1 MINLKQSSNQIDRG
15 KRMIHRFSLTVFAT
29 SYFSIPSQVSAANM
43 TDTYSIVNETK
54 EIGDVKAFA
63 SSWEKPEI
71 KSVVIENSKLNA
83 TGDGYS
89 SEGTVNKLESIT
101 INNSTLTGIPIITN
115 EANNVSVKNSTIHD
129 VPNALDKL
137 VLEKNN
143 IEKNSRFNLISVTQP
158 LAELSGNNIVD
169 LTTTHE
175 EHKKAMAQYAEAD
188 NFSAD
193 SAISIN
199 SGSNYINTKV
209 ISKDNVIN
217 AGLGISLSSTLQGPS
232 NGNGS
237 FLPAQ
242 PTQSVFLESTN
253 DTLNTI
259 DGVYM
264 LDILTNAKFDHAKI
278 NAKDTAVSFNSSER
292 NPEDYDYRQPNKKY
306 EKSEVQFSNSTIEA
320 KTAFKRIFPIPTED
334 EVSKPYELKHNKVTL
349 DNSVVKA
356 EVLARDDKNSL
367 NHDVTPM
374 LDVIAQN
381 GSRLEGKTI
390 GLHHF
395 TINDSSW
402 TVQGDS
408 TVNTL
413 STKNANIHFD
423 NKDDSLTVKNDYDGG
438 ARFYFD
444 ADFTNRK
451 TNELTF
457 KGKVTGITEI
467 VLNSYKGLLEN
478 ANKHKLVNVE
488 GESNNDAFKL
498 HTRYTEGE
506 HELFLR
512 KCEDE
517 QNWCF
522 FVDNKQEESEVKPE
536 PDNKQEESEV
546 KPEPDNKQEESEVK
560 PEPDNKQEESE
571 VKPEPDNKQEES
583 EVKPKPDIT
592 AYQNN
597 DNVAIYA
604 QNTEFANKVF
614 NLRLHDRLGDVFM
627 QNTEKR
633 MWLRAIQDSHE
644 QRLTTV
650 ENKTKGFR
658 RGIQLGGDIWSWKNI
673 ENYAQFGVMA
683 GFSTLR
689 TEYLSPQTNVT
700 TKGSSKGYSLGL
712 YGTWYQNKK
721 DNTGA
726 YVDSWVQYN
735 WFHNRIAGPNFSEK
749 YRSQGFNASIETGYN
764 FLVSSSTSNAG
775 NQYKIYIQP
784 QLQLTYMGIKDRYV
798 KSVNT
803 LLHHNLQTRTGIKA
817 YFNAKLINGM
827 EIQPF
832 LEMNLLK
839 QAKRTGVVIN
849 NQEYV
854 VNNKNAKEIKVGVDF
869 KVNNNI
875 KLWGSFAHQLGKQ
888 GYKDKQGLVGLKI
901 TF

>member
-1 MINLKQSSNQIDRG
+1 MINLKQSSNQIGRG

-29 SYFSIPSQVSAANM
+29 SYFSIPSQVSATNM

-83 TGDGYS
+83 TGNGYS
-89 SEGTVNKLESIT
+89 RWDTVNKLESIT

-137 VLEKNN
+137 VLEKNK
-143 IEKNSRFNLISVTQP
+143 IENTHNYNSINLIQP
-158 LAELSGNNIVD
+158 LSELSGNNIVD

-175 EHKKAMAQYAEAD
+175 EHKKAIAQYAEAD
-188 NFSAD
+188 SFSSD
-193 SAISIN
+193 SAISIRSSAN
-199 SGSNYINTKV
+199 NINTKI

-217 AGLGISLSSTLQGPS
+217 AGLGISLSSSMQGPS
-232 NGNGS
+232 DGNGS

-242 PTQSVFLESTN
+242 TTQSVFLESTN

-264 LDILTNAKFDHAKI
+264 LDVLTNAKFYHAKI

-320 KTAFKRIFPIPTED
+320 KTAFKRIFPID
-334 EVSKPYELKHNKVTL
+334 GFDRPYELKHNKVTL

-478 ANKHKLVNVE
+478 ANKHKLINVE

-498 HTRYTEGE
+498 HSRYIEGE

-522 FVDNKQEESEVKPE
+522 FVDNKQEEPGKPE
-536 PDNKQEESEV
+536 
-546 KPEPDNKQEESEVK
+546 
-560 PEPDNKQEESE
+560 
-571 VKPEPDNKQEES
+571 
-583 EVKPKPDIT
+583 PDIT

-633 MWLRAIQDSHE
+633 MWLRAIQGSHE

-784 QLQLTYMGIKDRYV
+784 QLQLTYMGIKDQYV
-798 KSVNT
+798 KSVNA
-803 LLHHNLQTRTGIKA
+803 LVHHNLQTRTGVKA

-839 QAKRTGVVIN
+839 QTKRTGVVIN

-875 KLWGSFAHQLGKQ
+875 KLWGSFAHQSGKQ

>member
-1 MINLKQSSNQIDRG
+1 M
-15 KRMIHRFSLTVFAT
+15 
-29 SYFSIPSQVSAANM
+29 
-43 TDTYSIVNETK
+43 
-54 EIGDVKAFA
+54 
-63 SSWEKPEI
+63 
-71 KSVVIENSKLNA
+71 
-83 TGDGYS
+83 
-89 SEGTVNKLESIT
+89 
-101 INNSTLTGIPIITN
+101 
-115 EANNVSVKNSTIHD
+115 
-129 VPNALDKL
+129 
-137 VLEKNN
+137 
-143 IEKNSRFNLISVTQP
+143 
-158 LAELSGNNIVD
+158 
-169 LTTTHE
+169 
-175 EHKKAMAQYAEAD
+175 
-188 NFSAD
+188 
-193 SAISIN
+193 
-199 SGSNYINTKV
+199 
-209 ISKDNVIN
+209 IN
-217 AGLGISLSSTLQGPS
+217 AGLGISLSSSMQGPS

-264 LDILTNAKFDHAKI
+264 LDVLTNAKFYHAKI

-292 NPEDYDYRQPNKKY
+292 NQEDYDYRQPNKKY

-320 KTAFKRIFPIPTED
+320 KTAFKRIFPID
-334 EVSKPYELKHNKVTL
+334 GFDRPYELKHNKVTL

-356 EVLARDDKNSL
+356 EVLARDDRNSL

-478 ANKHKLVNVE
+478 ANKHKLINVE

-522 FVDNKQEESEVKPE
+522 FVDNKQEEPGKPE
-536 PDNKQEESEV
+536 
-546 KPEPDNKQEESEVK
+546 
-560 PEPDNKQEESE
+560 
-571 VKPEPDNKQEES
+571 
-583 EVKPKPDIT
+583 PDIT

-633 MWLRAIQDSHE
+633 MWLRAIQGSHE

-735 WFHNRIAGPNFSEK
+735 WFHNRIAGPNLSEK

-764 FLVSSSTSNAG
+764 FLVSSSISNAG

-875 KLWGSFAHQLGKQ
+875 KLWGSFAHQLGNQ

>member
-15 KRMIHRFSLTVFAT
+15 KRIIHRFSLTVFAT

-83 TGDGYS
+83 TGNGYS
-89 SEGTVNKLESIT
+89 RWETVNKLESIT

-137 VLEKNN
+137 VLEKNK
-143 IEKNSRFNLISVTQP
+143 IEKTYNYNPIDLIRPFS
-158 LAELSGNNIVD
+158 ELSGNNIVD

-188 NFSAD
+188 AFSAD
-193 SAISIN
+193 SAISIH
-199 SGSNYINTKV
+199 SNADNINTKV

-217 AGLGISLSSTLQGPS
+217 AGLGISLSSSMQGPYD
-232 NGNGS
+232 GNGS

-242 PTQSVFLESTN
+242 TTQSVFLESTN

-264 LDILTNAKFDHAKI
+264 LDVLTNAKFYHAKI

-292 NPEDYDYRQPNKKY
+292 NQEDYDYRQPNKKY

-320 KTAFKRIFPIPTED
+320 KTAFKRIFPID
-334 EVSKPYELKHNKVTL
+334 GFDRPYELKHNKVTL

-356 EVLARDDKNSL
+356 EVLARDDRNSL

-478 ANKHKLVNVE
+478 ANKHKLINVE

-522 FVDNKQEESEVKPE
+522 FVDNKQEEPGKPE
-536 PDNKQEESEV
+536 
-546 KPEPDNKQEESEVK
+546 
-560 PEPDNKQEESE
+560 
-571 VKPEPDNKQEES
+571 
-583 EVKPKPDIT
+583 PDIT

-633 MWLRAIQDSHE
+633 MWLRAIQGSHE

-650 ENKTKGFR
+650 ENKRFS
-658 RGIQLGGDIWSWKNI
+658 SWYSI
-673 ENYAQFGVMA
+673 
-683 GFSTLR
+683 R
-689 TEYLSPQTNVT
+689 WRYLV
-700 TKGSSKGYSLGL
+700 
-712 YGTWYQNKK
+712 
-721 DNTGA
+721 
-726 YVDSWVQYN
+726 V
-735 WFHNRIAGPNFSEK
+735 EK
-749 YRSQGFNASIETGYN
+749 YRKLCSIWC
-764 FLVSSSTSNAG
+764 
-775 NQYKIYIQP
+775 
-784 QLQLTYMGIKDRYV
+784 
-798 KSVNT
+798 
-803 LLHHNLQTRTGIKA
+803 
-817 YFNAKLINGM
+817 NGW
-827 EIQPF
+827 I
-832 LEMNLLK
+832 
-839 QAKRTGVVIN
+839 
-849 NQEYV
+849 
-854 VNNKNAKEIKVGVDF
+854 
-869 KVNNNI
+869 
-875 KLWGSFAHQLGKQ
+875 
-888 GYKDKQGLVGLKI
+888 
-901 TF
+901 

>member
-83 TGDGYS
+83 TGNDYS
-89 SEGTVNKLESIT
+89 RWDTVNKLESIT

-115 EANNVSVKNSTIHD
+115 EANNVSVKNSTIHN

-137 VLEKNN
+137 VLEKNK
-143 IEKNSRFNLISVTQP
+143 IENSHNYDQINLIQP
-158 LAELSGNNIVD
+158 LSELSGNNIVD

-175 EHKKAMAQYAEAD
+175 KHKKAIAQYAEAD
-188 NFSAD
+188 AFSAD
-193 SAISIN
+193 SAISIH
-199 SGSNYINTKV
+199 SNADNINTKV

-217 AGLGISLSSTLQGPS
+217 AGLGISLSSSMQGPYD
-232 NGNGS
+232 GNGS

-242 PTQSVFLESTN
+242 TTQSVFLESTN

-264 LDILTNAKFDHAKI
+264 LDVLTNAKFYHAKI

-292 NPEDYDYRQPNKKY
+292 GPKDYNDREPDKKY

-334 EVSKPYELKHNKVTL
+334 GISKPYELKHNKVTL

-367 NHDVTPM
+367 DHDVTPM

-381 GSRLEGKTI
+381 GSSLEGKTI

-408 TVNTL
+408 TINTL
-413 STKNANIHFD
+413 STKNAHIHFD
-423 NKDDSLTVKNDYDGG
+423 NEDDSLTVKNDYDGG

-488 GESNNDAFKL
+488 GDSNDTAFKL

-512 KCEDE
+512 KCEDK

-522 FVDNKQEESEVKPE
+522 FVDNKQEEPAVKPE
-536 PDNKQEESEV
+536 
-546 KPEPDNKQEESEVK
+546 
-560 PEPDNKQEESE
+560 
-571 VKPEPDNKQEES
+571 
-583 EVKPKPDIT
+583 PDIT
-592 AYQNN
+592 AYQKN
-597 DNVAIYA
+597 DNVAIYT
-604 QNTEFANKVF
+604 QNAEFANKVF

-735 WFHNRIAGPNFSEK
+735 WFHNRIAGPNLSEK

-764 FLVSSSTSNAG
+764 FLVSSSISNAG

-875 KLWGSFAHQLGKQ
+875 KLWGSFAHQLGNQ

>member
-83 TGDGYS
+83 TGNGYS
-89 SEGTVNKLESIT
+89 RWDTVNKLESIT

-137 VLEKNN
+137 VLEKNK
-143 IEKNSRFNLISVTQP
+143 IENTHNYNSINLIQP
-158 LAELSGNNIVD
+158 LSELSGNNIVD

-175 EHKKAMAQYAEAD
+175 EHKKAIAQYAEAD
-188 NFSAD
+188 NFSSD
-193 SAISIN
+193 SAISIR
-199 SGSNYINTKV
+199 SNANNINTKV

-217 AGLGISLSSTLQGPS
+217 AGLGISLSSSMQGPS

-320 KTAFKRIFPIPTED
+320 KTAFKRIFPID
-334 EVSKPYELKHNKVTL
+334 GFGRPYELKHNKVTL

-367 NHDVTPM
+367 NYDVTPM

-381 GSRLEGKTI
+381 SSRLEGKTI

-402 TVQGDS
+402 TVRGDS

-478 ANKHKLVNVE
+478 ANKHKLINVE

-522 FVDNKQEESEVKPE
+522 FVDNKQEEPGKPE
-536 PDNKQEESEV
+536 PD
-546 KPEPDNKQEESEVK
+546 
-560 PEPDNKQEESE
+560 
-571 VKPEPDNKQEES
+571 
-583 EVKPKPDIT
+583 IM

-633 MWLRAIQDSHE
+633 MWLRAIQGSHE
-644 QRLTTV
+644 QKLTTV

-658 RGIQLGGDIWSWKNI
+658 HGIQLGGDIWSWKNI

-784 QLQLTYMGIKDRYV
+784 QLQLTYMGIKDQYV
-798 KSVNT
+798 KSVNA
-803 LLHHNLQTRTGIKA
+803 LVHHNLQTRTGVKA

-875 KLWGSFAHQLGKQ
+875 KLWGSFAHQLGNQ

>member
-1 MINLKQSSNQIDRG
+1 
-15 KRMIHRFSLTVFAT
+15 MIHRFSLTVFAA
-29 SYFSIPSQVSAANM
+29 SYFSIPSQVSAADII
-43 TDTYSIVNETK
+43 DTYSIINETK
-54 EIGDVKAFA
+54 DIGDVKAFA

-83 TGDGYS
+83 TGNGYS
-89 SEGTVNKLESIT
+89 RWDTVSKLESIT
-101 INNSTLTGIPIITN
+101 INNSTLTGIPLITN
-115 EANNVSVKNSTIHD
+115 EAKNVSIKNSTIHD
-129 VPNALDKL
+129 IPHAQDKL
-137 VLEKNN
+137 VLEKNK
-143 IEKNSRFNLISVTQP
+143 IENSRDYRVIELTQP
-158 LAELSGNNIVD
+158 IAELSGNNIVD

-175 EHKKAMAQYAEAD
+175 EHKKAIAQYAEAD
-188 NFSAD
+188 GFSSD
-193 SAISIN
+193 SAISIH
-199 SGSNYINTKV
+199 SNANNINTKV

-217 AGLGISLSSTLQGPS
+217 AGLGISLSSTLQGLS
-232 NGNGS
+232 DGNGS
-237 FLPAQ
+237 FLPPQ
-242 PTQSVFLESTN
+242 TTQSVFLESTN

-264 LDILTNAKFDHAKI
+264 LDILTNAKFERAKI

-292 NPEDYDYRQPNKKY
+292 NPEDYDYRQPDKKY

-320 KTAFKRIFPIPTED
+320 KTAFKRIFPID
-334 EVSKPYELKHNKVTL
+334 GFDRPYELKHNKVTL

-390 GLHHF
+390 GVHHF

-408 TVNTL
+408 TVNAL
-413 STKNANIHFD
+413 STKNANIHFN

-457 KGKVTGITEI
+457 KGKVTGITDI

-478 ANKHKLVNVE
+478 ANKHKLINVE

-522 FVDNKQEESEVKPE
+522 FVDNKQEEPGKL
-536 PDNKQEESEV
+536 
-546 KPEPDNKQEESEVK
+546 
-560 PEPDNKQEESE
+560 
-571 VKPEPDNKQEES
+571 EPDNKQEES

-592 AYQNN
+592 SYQNN

-633 MWLRAIQDSHE
+633 MWLRAIQGSHE

-784 QLQLTYMGIKDRYV
+784 QLQLTYMGIKDQYV
-798 KSVNT
+798 KSVNA
-803 LLHHNLQTRTGIKA
+803 LVHHNLQTRTGVKA

-875 KLWGSFAHQLGKQ
+875 KLWGAFAHQLGNQ

>member
-83 TGDGYS
+83 TGNGYS
-89 SEGTVNKLESIT
+89 RWDTVNKLESIT

-137 VLEKNN
+137 VLEKNK
-143 IEKNSRFNLISVTQP
+143 IENTHNYNSINLIQP
-158 LAELSGNNIVD
+158 LSELSGNNIVD

-175 EHKKAMAQYAEAD
+175 EHKKAIAQYAEAD
-188 NFSAD
+188 NFSSD
-193 SAISIN
+193 SAISIR
-199 SGSNYINTKV
+199 SNANNINTKV

-217 AGLGISLSSTLQGPS
+217 AGLGISLSSSMQGPS

-242 PTQSVFLESTN
+242 TTQSVFLESTN

-292 NPEDYDYRQPNKKY
+292 NPEDYNDREPDKKY

-320 KTAFKRIFPIPTED
+320 KTAFKRIFPID
-334 EVSKPYELKHNKVTL
+334 GFGRPYELKHNKVTL

-367 NHDVTPM
+367 NYDVTPM

-402 TVQGDS
+402 TVRGDS

-522 FVDNKQEESEVKPE
+522 FV
-536 PDNKQEESEV
+536 
-546 KPEPDNKQEESEVK
+546 
-560 PEPDNKQEESE
+560 
-571 VKPEPDNKQEES
+571 DNKQEES

-735 WFHNRIAGPNFSEK
+735 WFHNRIAGPNLSEK

-764 FLVSSSTSNAG
+764 FLVSSSISNAG

-875 KLWGSFAHQLGKQ
+875 KLWGSFAHQLGNQ

>member
-83 TGDGYS
+83 TGNGYS
-89 SEGTVNKLESIT
+89 RWDTVNKLESIT

-175 EHKKAMAQYAEAD
+175 EHKKAIAQYAEAD
-188 NFSAD
+188 NFSSD
-193 SAISIN
+193 SAISIR
-199 SGSNYINTKV
+199 SNANNINTKV

-217 AGLGISLSSTLQGPS
+217 AGLGISLSSSMQGPS

-320 KTAFKRIFPIPTED
+320 KTAFKRIFPID
-334 EVSKPYELKHNKVTL
+334 GFGRPYELKHNKVTL

-367 NHDVTPM
+367 NYDVTPM

-381 GSRLEGKTI
+381 SSRLEGKTI

-402 TVQGDS
+402 TVRGDS

-478 ANKHKLVNVE
+478 ANKHKLINVE

-522 FVDNKQEESEVKPE
+522 FVDNKQEEPGKPE
-536 PDNKQEESEV
+536 PD
-546 KPEPDNKQEESEVK
+546 
-560 PEPDNKQEESE
+560 
-571 VKPEPDNKQEES
+571 
-583 EVKPKPDIT
+583 IM

-633 MWLRAIQDSHE
+633 MWLRAIQGSHE
-644 QRLTTV
+644 QKLTTV

-712 YGTWYQNKK
+712 YGTWYQNKE

-784 QLQLTYMGIKDRYV
+784 QLQLTYMGIKDQYV
-798 KSVNT
+798 KSVNA
-803 LLHHNLQTRTGIKA
+803 LVHHNLQTRTGVKA

-854 VNNKNAKEIKVGVDF
+854 VNNKNAKEIKMGVDF

-875 KLWGSFAHQLGKQ
+875 KLWGSFAHQSGKQ

>member
-83 TGDGYS
+83 TGNGYS
-89 SEGTVNKLESIT
+89 RWDTVNKLESIT

-137 VLEKNN
+137 VLEKNK
-143 IEKNSRFNLISVTQP
+143 IEITHNYNSINLIQP
-158 LAELSGNNIVD
+158 LSELSGNNIVD

-175 EHKKAMAQYAEAD
+175 EHKKAIAQYAEAD
-188 NFSAD
+188 SFSSD
-193 SAISIN
+193 SAISIRSSAN
-199 SGSNYINTKV
+199 NINTKI

-217 AGLGISLSSTLQGPS
+217 AGLGISLSSSMQGPS
-232 NGNGS
+232 DGNGS

-242 PTQSVFLESTN
+242 TTQSVFLESTN

-264 LDILTNAKFDHAKI
+264 LDVLTNAKFYHAKI

-320 KTAFKRIFPIPTED
+320 KTAFKRIFPID
-334 EVSKPYELKHNKVTL
+334 GFDRPYELKHNKVTL

-478 ANKHKLVNVE
+478 ANKHKLINVE

-522 FVDNKQEESEVKPE
+522 FVDNKQEEPGKPE
-536 PDNKQEESEV
+536 L
-546 KPEPDNKQEESEVK
+546 
-560 PEPDNKQEESE
+560 
-571 VKPEPDNKQEES
+571 
-583 EVKPKPDIT
+583 DIT

-633 MWLRAIQDSHE
+633 MWLRAIQGSHE

-712 YGTWYQNKK
+712 YGTWYQNKE

-735 WFHNRIAGPNFSEK
+735 WFHNRIEGPNFSEK

-784 QLQLTYMGIKDRYV
+784 QLQLTYMGIKDQYV
-798 KSVNT
+798 KSVNA
-803 LLHHNLQTRTGIKA
+803 LVHHNLQTRTGVKA

-839 QAKRTGVVIN
+839 QAKRTEVVIN

-875 KLWGSFAHQLGKQ
+875 KIWGSFAHQLGKQ

>member
-1 MINLKQSSNQIDRG
+1 
-15 KRMIHRFSLTVFAT
+15 MIHRFSLTVFAA
-29 SYFSIPSQVSAANM
+29 SYFSIPSQVSAADIIN
-43 TDTYSIVNETK
+43 TYSIINETK

-89 SEGTVNKLESIT
+89 SGGTVNKLESIT
-101 INNSTLTGIPIITN
+101 INNSTLTGIPLITN
-115 EANNVSVKNSTIHD
+115 EAKDVSIKNSTIHD
-129 VPNALDKL
+129 IPHAQDKL
-137 VLEKNN
+137 VLEKNK
-143 IEKNSRFNLISVTQP
+143 IENSRYYRVIELTQP

-232 NGNGS
+232 DGNGS
-237 FLPAQ
+237 FLPPQ
-242 PTQSVFLESTN
+242 TTQSVFLESTN

-264 LDILTNAKFDHAKI
+264 LDILTNAKFERAKI

-306 EKSEVQFSNSTIEA
+306 EKSEVQFSNSIIKA
-320 KTAFKRIFPIPTED
+320 KIAFKRIVPPEGFGIP
-334 EVSKPYELKHNKVTL
+334 PYELKHNKVTL

-438 ARFYFD
+438 AHFYFD

-457 KGKVTGITEI
+457 KGKVTGITDI

-478 ANKHKLVNVE
+478 ANKHKLINVE

-522 FVDNKQEESEVKPE
+522 FVDNKQEEPG
-536 PDNKQEESEV
+536 
-546 KPEPDNKQEESEVK
+546 
-560 PEPDNKQEESE
+560 
-571 VKPEPDNKQEES
+571 KPEPDNKQEES

-633 MWLRAIQDSHE
+633 MWLRAIQGSHE

-658 RGIQLGGDIWSWKNI
+658 HGIQLGGDIWSWKNI

-784 QLQLTYMGIKDRYV
+784 QLQLTYMGIKDQYV
-798 KSVNT
+798 KSVNA
-803 LLHHNLQTRTGIKA
+803 LVHHNLQTRTGVKA

-839 QAKRTGVVIN
+839 QAKRTGIVIN

-875 KLWGSFAHQLGKQ
+875 KLWGSFAHQLGNQ
-888 GYKDKQGLVGLKI
+888 GYKDKRGLVGLKI

>member
-83 TGDGYS
+83 TGNGYS
-89 SEGTVNKLESIT
+89 RWDTVNKLESIT

-137 VLEKNN
+137 VLEKNK
-143 IEKNSRFNLISVTQP
+143 IENTHNYNSINLIQP
-158 LAELSGNNIVD
+158 LSELSGNNIVD

-175 EHKKAMAQYAEAD
+175 EHKKAIAQYAEAD
-188 NFSAD
+188 SFSSD
-193 SAISIN
+193 SAISIR
-199 SGSNYINTKV
+199 SNANNINTKV

-217 AGLGISLSSTLQGPS
+217 AGLGISLSSSMQGPS
-232 NGNGS
+232 DGNGS

-242 PTQSVFLESTN
+242 TTQSVFLESTN

-264 LDILTNAKFDHAKI
+264 LDVLTNAKFYHAKI

-320 KTAFKRIFPIPTED
+320 KTAFKRIFPID
-334 EVSKPYELKHNKVTL
+334 GFDRPYELKHNKVTL

-356 EVLARDDKNSL
+356 EVLARDDRNSL

-478 ANKHKLVNVE
+478 ANKHKLINVE

-522 FVDNKQEESEVKPE
+522 FVDNKQEEPGKPE
-536 PDNKQEESEV
+536 
-546 KPEPDNKQEESEVK
+546 
-560 PEPDNKQEESE
+560 
-571 VKPEPDNKQEES
+571 
-583 EVKPKPDIT
+583 PDIT

-633 MWLRAIQDSHE
+633 MWLRAIQGSHE
-644 QRLTTV
+644 QKLTTV

-658 RGIQLGGDIWSWKNI
+658 HGIQLGGDIWSWKNI

-689 TEYLSPQTNVT
+689 TEYLSPQTNFT

-712 YGTWYQNKK
+712 YSTWYQNKK

-735 WFHNRIAGPNFSEK
+735 WFHNRITGPNFSEK

-784 QLQLTYMGIKDRYV
+784 QLQLTYMGIKDQYV
-798 KSVNT
+798 KSVNA
-803 LLHHNLQTRTGIKA
+803 LVHHNLQTRTGVKA

-875 KLWGSFAHQLGKQ
+875 KLWGSFAHQLGNQ

>member
-1 MINLKQSSNQIDRG
+1 MINLKQSSNQIDRR
-15 KRMIHRFSLTVFAT
+15 KSMIHRFSLTVFAT
-29 SYFSIPSQVSAANM
+29 SYFSISSQVSAADIIN
-43 TDTYSIVNETK
+43 TYSIINETK
-54 EIGDVKAFA
+54 DIGDVKAFA

-71 KSVVIENSKLNA
+71 KSVVIENSKLNV
-83 TGDGYS
+83 TGNGYS
-89 SEGTVNKLESIT
+89 RWDTVNKLESIT
-101 INNSTLTGIPIITN
+101 INNSTLTGIPLITN
-115 EANNVSVKNSTIHD
+115 EAKNVSVKNSTIHD

-137 VLEKNN
+137 VLEKNK
-143 IEKNSRFNLISVTQP
+143 IENTHNYNSINLIQP
-158 LAELSGNNIVD
+158 LSELSGNNIVD

-175 EHKKAMAQYAEAD
+175 EHKKAIAQYAEAD
-188 NFSAD
+188 NFSSD
-193 SAISIN
+193 SAISIR
-199 SGSNYINTKV
+199 SNANNINTKV

-217 AGLGISLSSTLQGPS
+217 AGLGISLSSSMQGPS

-320 KTAFKRIFPIPTED
+320 KTAFKRIFPID
-334 EVSKPYELKHNKVTL
+334 GFGRPYELKHNKVTL

-367 NHDVTPM
+367 NYDVTPM

-402 TVQGDS
+402 TVRGDS

-438 ARFYFD
+438 VRFYFD

-478 ANKHKLVNVE
+478 ANKHKLINVE

-522 FVDNKQEESEVKPE
+522 FVDNKQEEPGKPE
-536 PDNKQEESEV
+536 PD
-546 KPEPDNKQEESEVK
+546 
-560 PEPDNKQEESE
+560 
-571 VKPEPDNKQEES
+571 
-583 EVKPKPDIT
+583 IM

-633 MWLRAIQDSHE
+633 MWLRAIQGSHE
-644 QRLTTV
+644 QKLTTV

-784 QLQLTYMGIKDRYV
+784 QLQLTYMGIKDQYV
-798 KSVNT
+798 KSVNA
-803 LLHHNLQTRTGIKA
+803 LVHHNLQTRTGVKA

-875 KLWGSFAHQLGKQ
+875 KLWGSFAHQLGNQ

>member
-89 SEGTVNKLESIT
+89 SGGTVNKLESIT

-188 NFSAD
+188 AFSAD
-193 SAISIN
+193 SAISIH
-199 SGSNYINTKV
+199 SNADNINTKV

-217 AGLGISLSSTLQGPS
+217 AGLGISLSSTLQGLS
-232 NGNGS
+232 DGNGS

-292 NPEDYDYRQPNKKY
+292 NPEDYNDREPDKKY

-320 KTAFKRIFPIPTED
+320 KTAFKRIFPID
-334 EVSKPYELKHNKVTL
+334 GFGRPYELKHNKVTL

-413 STKNANIHFD
+413 STKNANIYFD

-438 ARFYFD
+438 ARF
-444 ADFTNRK
+444 TLMR
-451 TNELTF
+451 
-457 KGKVTGITEI
+457 I
-467 VLNSYKGLLEN
+467 LLIE
-478 ANKHKLVNVE
+478 KLM
-488 GESNNDAFKL
+488 S
-498 HTRYTEGE
+498 
-506 HELFLR
+506 
-512 KCEDE
+512 
-517 QNWCF
+517 
-522 FVDNKQEESEVKPE
+522 
-536 PDNKQEESEV
+536 
-546 KPEPDNKQEESEVK
+546 
-560 PEPDNKQEESE
+560 
-571 VKPEPDNKQEES
+571 
-583 EVKPKPDIT
+583 
-592 AYQNN
+592 
-597 DNVAIYA
+597 
-604 QNTEFANKVF
+604 
-614 NLRLHDRLGDVFM
+614 
-627 QNTEKR
+627 
-633 MWLRAIQDSHE
+633 
-644 QRLTTV
+644 
-650 ENKTKGFR
+650 
-658 RGIQLGGDIWSWKNI
+658 
-673 ENYAQFGVMA
+673 
-683 GFSTLR
+683 
-689 TEYLSPQTNVT
+689 
-700 TKGSSKGYSLGL
+700 
-712 YGTWYQNKK
+712 
-721 DNTGA
+721 
-726 YVDSWVQYN
+726 
-735 WFHNRIAGPNFSEK
+735 
-749 YRSQGFNASIETGYN
+749 
-764 FLVSSSTSNAG
+764 
-775 NQYKIYIQP
+775 
-784 QLQLTYMGIKDRYV
+784 
-798 KSVNT
+798 
-803 LLHHNLQTRTGIKA
+803 
-817 YFNAKLINGM
+817 
-827 EIQPF
+827 
-832 LEMNLLK
+832 
-839 QAKRTGVVIN
+839 
-849 NQEYV
+849 
-854 VNNKNAKEIKVGVDF
+854 
-869 KVNNNI
+869 
-875 KLWGSFAHQLGKQ
+875 
-888 GYKDKQGLVGLKI
+888 
-901 TF
+901 

>member
-83 TGDGYS
+83 TGNGYS
-89 SEGTVNKLESIT
+89 RWDTVNKLESIT

-137 VLEKNN
+137 VLEKNK
-143 IEKNSRFNLISVTQP
+143 IEITHNYNSINLIQP
-158 LAELSGNNIVD
+158 LSELSGNNIVD

-175 EHKKAMAQYAEAD
+175 EHKKAIAQYAEAD
-188 NFSAD
+188 SFSSD
-193 SAISIN
+193 SAISIRSSAN
-199 SGSNYINTKV
+199 NINTKI

-217 AGLGISLSSTLQGPS
+217 AGLGISLSSSMQGPS
-232 NGNGS
+232 DGNGS

-242 PTQSVFLESTN
+242 TTQSVFLESTN

-264 LDILTNAKFDHAKI
+264 LDVLTNAKFYHAKI

-320 KTAFKRIFPIPTED
+320 KTAFKRIFPID
-334 EVSKPYELKHNKVTL
+334 GFDRPYELKHNKVTL

-356 EVLARDDKNSL
+356 EVLARDDRNSL

-444 ADFTNRK
+444 A
-451 TNELTF
+451 
-457 KGKVTGITEI
+457 
-467 VLNSYKGLLEN
+467 
-478 ANKHKLVNVE
+478 
-488 GESNNDAFKL
+488 
-498 HTRYTEGE
+498 
-506 HELFLR
+506 
-512 KCEDE
+512 
-517 QNWCF
+517 
-522 FVDNKQEESEVKPE
+522 
-536 PDNKQEESEV
+536 
-546 KPEPDNKQEESEVK
+546 
-560 PEPDNKQEESE
+560 
-571 VKPEPDNKQEES
+571 
-583 EVKPKPDIT
+583 
-592 AYQNN
+592 
-597 DNVAIYA
+597 
-604 QNTEFANKVF
+604 
-614 NLRLHDRLGDVFM
+614 
-627 QNTEKR
+627 
-633 MWLRAIQDSHE
+633 
-644 QRLTTV
+644 
-650 ENKTKGFR
+650 GF
-658 RGIQLGGDIWSWKNI
+658 
-673 ENYAQFGVMA
+673 Y
-683 GFSTLR
+683 
-689 TEYLSPQTNVT
+689 
-700 TKGSSKGYSLGL
+700 
-712 YGTWYQNKK
+712 
-721 DNTGA
+721 
-726 YVDSWVQYN
+726 
-735 WFHNRIAGPNFSEK
+735 
-749 YRSQGFNASIETGYN
+749 
-764 FLVSSSTSNAG
+764 
-775 NQYKIYIQP
+775 
-784 QLQLTYMGIKDRYV
+784 
-798 KSVNT
+798 
-803 LLHHNLQTRTGIKA
+803 
-817 YFNAKLINGM
+817 
-827 EIQPF
+827 
-832 LEMNLLK
+832 
-839 QAKRTGVVIN
+839 
-849 NQEYV
+849 
-854 VNNKNAKEIKVGVDF
+854 
-869 KVNNNI
+869 
-875 KLWGSFAHQLGKQ
+875 
-888 GYKDKQGLVGLKI
+888 
-901 TF
+901 

>member
-89 SEGTVNKLESIT
+89 SGGTVNKLESIT

-188 NFSAD
+188 AFSAD
-193 SAISIN
+193 SAISIH
-199 SGSNYINTKV
+199 SNADNINTKV

-217 AGLGISLSSTLQGPS
+217 AGLGISLSSTLQGLS
-232 NGNGS
+232 DGNGS

-292 NPEDYDYRQPNKKY
+292 NPEDYNDREPDKKY

-320 KTAFKRIFPIPTED
+320 KTAFKRIFPID
-334 EVSKPYELKHNKVTL
+334 GFGRPYELKHNKVTL

-413 STKNANIHFD
+413 STKNANIYFD

-522 FVDNKQEESEVKPE
+522 FVDNKQEESG
-536 PDNKQEESEV
+536 
-546 KPEPDNKQEESEVK
+546 
-560 PEPDNKQEESE
+560 

-784 QLQLTYMGIKDRYV
+784 QLQLTYMGIKDQYV
-798 KSVNT
+798 KSVNA
-803 LLHHNLQTRTGIKA
+803 LVHHNLQTRTGVKA

>member
-1 MINLKQSSNQIDRG
+1 
-15 KRMIHRFSLTVFAT
+15 MIHRFSLTVFAT

-89 SEGTVNKLESIT
+89 SGGTVNKLESIT

-188 NFSAD
+188 AFSAD
-193 SAISIN
+193 SAISIH
-199 SGSNYINTKV
+199 SNADNINTKV

-217 AGLGISLSSTLQGPS
+217 AGLGISLSSTLQGLS
-232 NGNGS
+232 DGNGS

-292 NPEDYDYRQPNKKY
+292 NPEDYNDREPDKKY

-320 KTAFKRIFPIPTED
+320 KTAFKRIFPID
-334 EVSKPYELKHNKVTL
+334 GFGRPYELKHNKVTL

-413 STKNANIHFD
+413 STKNANIYFD

-522 FVDNKQEESEVKPE
+522 FVDNKQEESG
-536 PDNKQEESEV
+536 
-546 KPEPDNKQEESEVK
+546 
-560 PEPDNKQEESE
+560 

-784 QLQLTYMGIKDRYV
+784 QLQLTYMGIKDQYV
-798 KSVNT
+798 KSVNA
-803 LLHHNLQTRTGIKA
+803 LVHHNLQTRTGVKA

>member
-15 KRMIHRFSLTVFAT
+15 KRMIHRFSLTVFAM

-83 TGDGYS
+83 TGNGYS
-89 SEGTVNKLESIT
+89 RWETVNKLESIT

-137 VLEKNN
+137 VLEKNK
-143 IEKNSRFNLISVTQP
+143 IEKTYNYNSIDLIQP
-158 LAELSGNNIVD
+158 LSELSGNNIVD

-175 EHKKAMAQYAEAD
+175 EHKKAIAQYAEAD
-188 NFSAD
+188 NFSSD
-193 SAISIN
+193 SAISIR
-199 SGSNYINTKV
+199 SNANNINTKV

-217 AGLGISLSSTLQGPS
+217 AGLGISLSSSMQGPS

-292 NPEDYDYRQPNKKY
+292 NPEDYNDREPDKKY

-320 KTAFKRIFPIPTED
+320 KTAFKRIFPID
-334 EVSKPYELKHNKVTL
+334 GFDKPYELKHNKVTL

-367 NHDVTPM
+367 NYDVTPM

-402 TVQGDS
+402 TVRGDS

-478 ANKHKLVNVE
+478 ANKHKLINVE

-522 FVDNKQEESEVKPE
+522 FVDNKQEEPGKPE
-536 PDNKQEESEV
+536 PD
-546 KPEPDNKQEESEVK
+546 
-560 PEPDNKQEESE
+560 
-571 VKPEPDNKQEES
+571 
-583 EVKPKPDIT
+583 IM

-633 MWLRAIQDSHE
+633 MWLRAIQGSHE
-644 QRLTTV
+644 QKLTTV
-650 ENKTKGFR
+650 ENKTKGF
-658 RGIQLGGDIWSWKNI
+658 
-673 ENYAQFGVMA
+673 V
-683 GFSTLR
+683 
-689 TEYLSPQTNVT
+689 V
-700 TKGSSKGYSLGL
+700 
-712 YGTWYQNKK
+712 
-721 DNTGA
+721 
-726 YVDSWVQYN
+726 V
-735 WFHNRIAGPNFSEK
+735 
-749 YRSQGFNASIETGYN
+749 FN
-764 FLVSSSTSNAG
+764 
-775 NQYKIYIQP
+775 
-784 QLQLTYMGIKDRYV
+784 
-798 KSVNT
+798 
-803 LLHHNLQTRTGIKA
+803 
-817 YFNAKLINGM
+817 
-827 EIQPF
+827 
-832 LEMNLLK
+832 
-839 QAKRTGVVIN
+839 
-849 NQEYV
+849 
-854 VNNKNAKEIKVGVDF
+854 
-869 KVNNNI
+869 
-875 KLWGSFAHQLGKQ
+875 
-888 GYKDKQGLVGLKI
+888 
-901 TF
+901 

>member
-83 TGDGYS
+83 TGNGYS
-89 SEGTVNKLESIT
+89 RWDTVNKLESIT

-137 VLEKNN
+137 VLEKNK
-143 IEKNSRFNLISVTQP
+143 IENTHNYNSINLIQP
-158 LAELSGNNIVD
+158 LSELSGNNIVD

-175 EHKKAMAQYAEAD
+175 EHKKAIAQYAEAD
-188 NFSAD
+188 NFSSD
-193 SAISIN
+193 SAISIR
-199 SGSNYINTKV
+199 SNANNINTKV

-217 AGLGISLSSTLQGPS
+217 AGLGISLSSSMQGPS

-320 KTAFKRIFPIPTED
+320 KTAFKRIFPID
-334 EVSKPYELKHNKVTL
+334 GFGRPYELKHNKVTL

-367 NHDVTPM
+367 NYDVTPM

-402 TVQGDS
+402 TVRGDS

-488 GESNNDAFKL
+488 GDSNDTAFKL

-512 KCEDE
+512 KCEDK

-522 FVDNKQEESEVKPE
+522 FV
-536 PDNKQEESEV
+536 
-546 KPEPDNKQEESEVK
+546 
-560 PEPDNKQEESE
+560 DNKQEESE

-735 WFHNRIAGPNFSEK
+735 WFHNRIAGPNLSEK

-764 FLVSSSTSNAG
+764 FLVSSSISNAG

-875 KLWGSFAHQLGKQ
+875 KLWGSFAHQLGNQ

>member
-83 TGDGYS
+83 TGNDYS
-89 SEGTVNKLESIT
+89 RWDTVNKLESIT

-115 EANNVSVKNSTIHD
+115 EANNVSVKNSTIHN

-137 VLEKNN
+137 VLEKNK
-143 IEKNSRFNLISVTQP
+143 IEKTYNYNSIDLIRP
-158 LAELSGNNIVD
+158 LSELSGNNIVD

-175 EHKKAMAQYAEAD
+175 EHKKAIAQYAEAD
-188 NFSAD
+188 NFSSD
-193 SAISIN
+193 SAISIR
-199 SGSNYINTKV
+199 SNANNINTKV

-217 AGLGISLSSTLQGPS
+217 AGLGISLSSTLQGLS
-232 NGNGS
+232 DGNGS

-292 NPEDYDYRQPNKKY
+292 NPEDYNDREPDKKY

-320 KTAFKRIFPIPTED
+320 KTAFKRIFPID
-334 EVSKPYELKHNKVTL
+334 GFDRPYELKHNKVTL

-381 GSRLEGKTI
+381 SSRLEGKTI

-402 TVQGDS
+402 TVRGDS

-478 ANKHKLVNVE
+478 ANKHKLINVE

-522 FVDNKQEESEVKPE
+522 FVDNKQEEPGKPE
-536 PDNKQEESEV
+536 
-546 KPEPDNKQEESEVK
+546 
-560 PEPDNKQEESE
+560 
-571 VKPEPDNKQEES
+571 
-583 EVKPKPDIT
+583 PDIT

-633 MWLRAIQDSHE
+633 MWLRAIQGSHE
-644 QRLTTV
+644 QKLTTV
-650 ENKTKGFR
+650 GNKTKGFR
-658 RGIQLGGDIWSWKNI
+658 HGIQLGGDVWSWKNI

-712 YGTWYQNKK
+712 YGTWYQNKE

-784 QLQLTYMGIKDRYV
+784 QLQLTYMGIKDQYV
-798 KSVNT
+798 KSVNA
-803 LLHHNLQTRTGIKA
+803 LVHHNLQTRTGVKA

-854 VNNKNAKEIKVGVDF
+854 VNNKNAKEIKMGVDF

-875 KLWGSFAHQLGKQ
+875 KLWGSFAHQSGKQ

>member
-83 TGDGYS
+83 TGNGYS
-89 SEGTVNKLESIT
+89 RWDTVNKLESIT

-137 VLEKNN
+137 VLEKNK
-143 IEKNSRFNLISVTQP
+143 IENTHNYNSINLIQP
-158 LAELSGNNIVD
+158 LSELSGNNIVD

-175 EHKKAMAQYAEAD
+175 EHKKAIAQYAEAD
-188 NFSAD
+188 NFSSD
-193 SAISIN
+193 SAISIR
-199 SGSNYINTKV
+199 SNANNINTKV

-217 AGLGISLSSTLQGPS
+217 AGLGISLSSSMQGPS

-242 PTQSVFLESTN
+242 TTQSVFLESTN

-320 KTAFKRIFPIPTED
+320 KTAFKRIFPID
-334 EVSKPYELKHNKVTL
+334 GFGRPYELKHNKVTL

-367 NHDVTPM
+367 NYDVTPM

-402 TVQGDS
+402 TVRGDS

-522 FVDNKQEESEVKPE
+522 FVDNKQEESEVKP
-536 PDNKQEESEV
+536 
-546 KPEPDNKQEESEVK
+546 
-560 PEPDNKQEESE
+560 
-571 VKPEPDNKQEES
+571 
-583 EVKPKPDIT
+583 KPDIT

-673 ENYAQFGVMA
+673 ENYAQLGVMA

-784 QLQLTYMGIKDRYV
+784 QLQLTYMGIKDQYV
-798 KSVNT
+798 KSVNA
-803 LLHHNLQTRTGIKA
+803 LVHHNLQTRTGVKA

>member
-1 MINLKQSSNQIDRG
+1 
-15 KRMIHRFSLTVFAT
+15 MIHRFSLTVFAA
-29 SYFSIPSQVSAANM
+29 SYFSIPSQVSAADII
-43 TDTYSIVNETK
+43 DTYSIINETK
-54 EIGDVKAFA
+54 DIGDVKAFA

-83 TGDGYS
+83 TGNGYS
-89 SEGTVNKLESIT
+89 RWDTVNKLESIT
-101 INNSTLTGIPIITN
+101 ISNSTLTGIPLITN
-115 EANNVSVKNSTIHD
+115 EAKNVSIKNSTIHD
-129 VPNALDKL
+129 IPHAQDKL
-137 VLEKNN
+137 VLEKNK
-143 IEKNSRFNLISVTQP
+143 IENSRDYRVIELTQP
-158 LAELSGNNIVD
+158 IAELSGNNIVD

-175 EHKKAMAQYAEAD
+175 EHKKAIAQYAEAD
-188 NFSAD
+188 GFSSD
-193 SAISIN
+193 SAISIH
-199 SGSNYINTKV
+199 SNANNINTKV

-217 AGLGISLSSTLQGPS
+217 AGLGISLSSTLQGLS
-232 NGNGS
+232 DGNGS
-237 FLPAQ
+237 FLPPQ
-242 PTQSVFLESTN
+242 TTQSVFLESTN

-264 LDILTNAKFDHAKI
+264 LDILTNAKFERAKI

-292 NPEDYDYRQPNKKY
+292 NPEDYDYRQPDKKY
-306 EKSEVQFSNSTIEA
+306 EKSEVQFSNSIIEA
-320 KTAFKRIFPIPTED
+320 KTAFKRIFPID
-334 EVSKPYELKHNKVTL
+334 GFDRPYELKHNKVTL

-390 GLHHF
+390 GVHHF

-408 TVNTL
+408 TVNAL
-413 STKNANIHFD
+413 STKNANIHFN

-457 KGKVTGITEI
+457 KGKVTGITDI

-478 ANKHKLVNVE
+478 ANKHKLINVE

-522 FVDNKQEESEVKPE
+522 FVDNKQEEHGKL
-536 PDNKQEESEV
+536 
-546 KPEPDNKQEESEVK
+546 
-560 PEPDNKQEESE
+560 
-571 VKPEPDNKQEES
+571 EPDNKQEES

-592 AYQNN
+592 SYQNN

-633 MWLRAIQDSHE
+633 MWLRAIQGSHE

-784 QLQLTYMGIKDRYV
+784 QLQLTYMGIKDQYV
-798 KSVNT
+798 KSVNA
-803 LLHHNLQTRTGIKA
+803 LVHHNLQTRTGVKA

-875 KLWGSFAHQLGKQ
+875 KLWGAFAHQLGNQ

>member
-83 TGDGYS
+83 TGNGYS
-89 SEGTVNKLESIT
+89 RWDTVNKLESIT

-137 VLEKNN
+137 VLEKNK
-143 IEKNSRFNLISVTQP
+143 IENTHNYNSINLIQP
-158 LAELSGNNIVD
+158 LSELSGNNIVD

-175 EHKKAMAQYAEAD
+175 EHKKAIAQYAEAD
-188 NFSAD
+188 NFSSD
-193 SAISIN
+193 SAISIR
-199 SGSNYINTKV
+199 SNANNINTKV

-217 AGLGISLSSTLQGPS
+217 AGLGISLSSSMQGPS

-320 KTAFKRIFPIPTED
+320 KTAFKRIFPID
-334 EVSKPYELKHNKVTL
+334 GFGRPYELKHNKVTL

-367 NHDVTPM
+367 NYDVTPM

-381 GSRLEGKTI
+381 SSRLEGKTI

-402 TVQGDS
+402 TVRGDS

-478 ANKHKLVNVE
+478 ANKHKLINVE

-522 FVDNKQEESEVKPE
+522 FVDNKQEEPGKPE
-536 PDNKQEESEV
+536 PD
-546 KPEPDNKQEESEVK
+546 
-560 PEPDNKQEESE
+560 
-571 VKPEPDNKQEES
+571 
-583 EVKPKPDIT
+583 IM

-633 MWLRAIQDSHE
+633 MWLRAIQGSHE
-644 QRLTTV
+644 QKLTTV

-712 YGTWYQNKK
+712 YGTWYQNKE

-784 QLQLTYMGIKDRYV
+784 QLQLTYMGIKDQYV
-798 KSVNT
+798 KSVNA
-803 LLHHNLQTRTGIKA
+803 LVHHNLQTRTGVKA

-854 VNNKNAKEIKVGVDF
+854 VNNKNAKEIKMGVDF

-875 KLWGSFAHQLGKQ
+875 KLWGSFAHQSGKQ

>member
-1 MINLKQSSNQIDRG
+1 M
-15 KRMIHRFSLTVFAT
+15 
-29 SYFSIPSQVSAANM
+29 
-43 TDTYSIVNETK
+43 
-54 EIGDVKAFA
+54 
-63 SSWEKPEI
+63 
-71 KSVVIENSKLNA
+71 
-83 TGDGYS
+83 
-89 SEGTVNKLESIT
+89 
-101 INNSTLTGIPIITN
+101 
-115 EANNVSVKNSTIHD
+115 
-129 VPNALDKL
+129 
-137 VLEKNN
+137 
-143 IEKNSRFNLISVTQP
+143 
-158 LAELSGNNIVD
+158 
-169 LTTTHE
+169 
-175 EHKKAMAQYAEAD
+175 
-188 NFSAD
+188 
-193 SAISIN
+193 
-199 SGSNYINTKV
+199 
-209 ISKDNVIN
+209 IN
-217 AGLGISLSSTLQGPS
+217 AGLGISLSSSMQGPS
-232 NGNGS
+232 DGNGS

-242 PTQSVFLESTN
+242 TTQSVFLESTN

-264 LDILTNAKFDHAKI
+264 LDVLTNAKFYHAKI

-320 KTAFKRIFPIPTED
+320 KTAFKRIFPID
-334 EVSKPYELKHNKVTL
+334 GFDRPYELKHNKVTL

-478 ANKHKLVNVE
+478 ANKHKLINVE

-522 FVDNKQEESEVKPE
+522 FVDNKQEEPGKPE
-536 PDNKQEESEV
+536 L
-546 KPEPDNKQEESEVK
+546 
-560 PEPDNKQEESE
+560 
-571 VKPEPDNKQEES
+571 
-583 EVKPKPDIT
+583 DIT

-633 MWLRAIQDSHE
+633 MWLRAIQGSHE

-712 YGTWYQNKK
+712 YGTWYQNKE

-735 WFHNRIAGPNFSEK
+735 WFHNRIEGPNFSEK

-784 QLQLTYMGIKDRYV
+784 QLQLTYMGIKDQYV
-798 KSVNT
+798 KSVNA
-803 LLHHNLQTRTGIKA
+803 LVHHNLQTRTGVKA

-839 QAKRTGVVIN
+839 QAKRTEVVIN

>member
-83 TGDGYS
+83 TGNGYS
-89 SEGTVNKLESIT
+89 RWETVNKLESIT

-137 VLEKNN
+137 VLEKNK
-143 IEKNSRFNLISVTQP
+143 IEKTYNYNPIDLIRPFS
-158 LAELSGNNIVD
+158 ELSGNNIVD

-175 EHKKAMAQYAEAD
+175 EHKKAIAQYAEAD
-188 NFSAD
+188 NFSSD
-193 SAISIN
+193 SAISIR
-199 SGSNYINTKV
+199 SNANNINTKV

-217 AGLGISLSSTLQGPS
+217 AGLGISLSSSMQGPS

-242 PTQSVFLESTN
+242 TTQSVFLESTN

-292 NPEDYDYRQPNKKY
+292 NPEDYNDREPDKKY

-320 KTAFKRIFPIPTED
+320 KTAFKRIFPID
-334 EVSKPYELKHNKVTL
+334 GFDKPYELKHNKVTL

-367 NHDVTPM
+367 NYDVTPM

-402 TVQGDS
+402 TVRGDS

-522 FVDNKQEESEVKPE
+522 FV
-536 PDNKQEESEV
+536 
-546 KPEPDNKQEESEVK
+546 
-560 PEPDNKQEESE
+560 
-571 VKPEPDNKQEES
+571 DNKQEES

-784 QLQLTYMGIKDRYV
+784 QLQLTYMGIKDQYV
-798 KSVNT
+798 KSVNA
-803 LLHHNLQTRTGIKA
+803 LVHHNLQTRTGIKA

-875 KLWGSFAHQLGKQ
+875 KLWGSFAHQLGNQ

>member
-83 TGDGYS
+83 TGNGYS
-89 SEGTVNKLESIT
+89 RWDTVNKLESIT

-137 VLEKNN
+137 VLEKNK
-143 IEKNSRFNLISVTQP
+143 IEITHNYNSINLIQP
-158 LAELSGNNIVD
+158 LSELSGNNIVD

-175 EHKKAMAQYAEAD
+175 EHKKAIAQYAEAD
-188 NFSAD
+188 SFSSD
-193 SAISIN
+193 SAISIRSSAN
-199 SGSNYINTKV
+199 NINTKI

-217 AGLGISLSSTLQGPS
+217 AGLGISLSSSMQGPS
-232 NGNGS
+232 DGNGS

-242 PTQSVFLESTN
+242 TTQSVFLESTN

-264 LDILTNAKFDHAKI
+264 LDVLTNAKFYHAKI

-320 KTAFKRIFPIPTED
+320 KTAFKRIFPID
-334 EVSKPYELKHNKVTL
+334 GFDRPYELKHNKVTL

-381 GSRLEGKTI
+381 GSRPERKTI

-478 ANKHKLVNVE
+478 ANKHKLINVE

-522 FVDNKQEESEVKPE
+522 FVDNKQEEPGKPE
-536 PDNKQEESEV
+536 L
-546 KPEPDNKQEESEVK
+546 
-560 PEPDNKQEESE
+560 
-571 VKPEPDNKQEES
+571 
-583 EVKPKPDIT
+583 DIT

-633 MWLRAIQDSHE
+633 MWLRAIQGSHE

-712 YGTWYQNKK
+712 YGTWYQNKE

-735 WFHNRIAGPNFSEK
+735 WFHNRIEGPNFSEK

-784 QLQLTYMGIKDRYV
+784 QLQLTYMGIKDQYV
-798 KSVNT
+798 KSVNA
-803 LLHHNLQTRTGIKA
+803 LVHHNLQTRTGVKA

-839 QAKRTGVVIN
+839 QAKRTEVVIN

-875 KLWGSFAHQLGKQ
+875 KIWGSFAHQLGKQ